1 MAVNSFCGSATDGR
15 NRELVRHGAPP
26 FPLACY
32 HHDGETVN
40 RVPWHWHDELETVLV
55 REGRVCVFVEGERRE
70 LGPGEGCFI
79 TAGALHHARREAEGL
94 LDLHSMVF
102 HPRLVGGSVESVFW
116 QNYLRPLLSG
126 GANRC
131 VWLSREIPWQREA
144 LEAMETVWRAC
155 GEEPP
160 GFEFLAREGLSRLV
174 FLLSAHRPAA
184 KKGPSEKA
192 LRDGER
198 IKIMLRHI
206 QEHYGEELTVERI
219 AKSAA
224 ISQSECLRCFRAMVG
239 TTPMQ
244 YVKGFR
250 IQRAAELLEA
260 TEEKIAGVGAACG
273 FQETSYFAR
282 TFRALKGKT
291 PSRYRAERRGSA
303 GEAPDTSGG
312 FAGTPGG

>member
-1 MAVNSFCGSATDGR
+1 MALHHFCSSATDGR

-32 HHDGETVN
+32 WHDGETVN
-40 RVPWHWHDELETVLV
+40 RVPWHWHEELETVLV
-55 REGRVCVFVEGERRE
+55 KAGRAAVFVEGERRE

-79 TAGALHHARREAEGL
+79 AAGALHNARREGEEP

-102 HPRLVGGSVESVFW
+102 HPRLVGGGVESVFW
-116 QNYLRPLLSG
+116 QNYLQPLLAE

-131 VWLSREIPWQREA
+131 VWLSEGVPWEREA
-144 LEAMETVWRAC
+144 LEDMEAAWRAC

-174 FLLSAHRPAA
+174 FLLSAHRPAV

-198 IKIMLRHI
+198 IKAMLRFV
-206 QEHYGEELTVERI
+206 QEHYYEELTAARI
-219 AKSAA
+219 AGSAA
-224 ISQSECLRCFRAMVG
+224 LSESECLRCFRSMVG

-244 YVKGFR
+244 YVKQFR
-250 IQRAAELLEA
+250 VQRAAELLES
-260 TEEKIAGVGAACG
+260 TEEKVAAVGAACG
-273 FQETSYFAR
+273 FQEMSYFAR
-282 TFRALKGKT
+282 TFRALKGKP
-291 PSRYRAERRGSA
+291 PSRYRAERRAAS
-303 GEAPDTSGG
+303 GEAPEN
-312 FAGTPGG
+312 